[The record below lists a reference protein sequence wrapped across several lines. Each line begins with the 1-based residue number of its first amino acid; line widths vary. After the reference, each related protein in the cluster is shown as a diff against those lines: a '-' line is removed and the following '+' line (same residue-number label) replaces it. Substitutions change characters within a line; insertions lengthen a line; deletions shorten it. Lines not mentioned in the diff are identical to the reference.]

1 MNYIKINFLNY
12 KFKKFPKIKIFL
24 DGDLLEEVN
33 FDKDSQL
40 ITIPTELDN
49 GNHTLE
55 IEHFDKTSKDT
66 QIINGK
72 ISADTK
78 FTIKSI
84 TIDNFEIPTSLL
96 YLSEFKPNWKNLV
109 KPKNFPDV
117 LRQSFTIGPNGT
129 WKFKFETPIEDWL
142 IKDRKEKNE
151 KIKNIKTY
159 ESYEVSTE
167 SVIDYILTEKDIKLV
182 KEIKQLLNE

>member
-1 MNYIKINFLNY
+1 MNHIEINFINFN
-12 KFKKFPKIKIFL
+12 FKKFPKVKIYI
-24 DGDLLEEVN
+24 DGDLLEEVHFHKHN
-33 FDKDSQL
+33 QQVR
-40 ITIPTELDN
+40 IPTELN
-49 GNHTLE
+49 YGKHTLE

-84 TIDNFEIPTSLL
+84 NIDDFDIPTSLL

-167 SVIDYILTEKDIKLV
+167 SVIDHILTEKDIKLI
-182 KEIKQLLNE
+182 KEIKQLLHE